1 MDRTQKEEFV
11 EEMKADLAKS
21 VGVLFVDYTGLT
33 VNDVNTVRAKFREA
47 GVGYRVVKNTLVAR
61 AMEGTSYEDAAGCLK
76 GSPTGLVLGYDD
88 PVSAAKI
95 TFDLL
100 KEFDVLKVKGG
111 ILDEK
116 AIDLAQAEALSKMPS
131 KAEIQAG
138 IVGLAMSPASNLIAL
153 VKGPAGMIVG
163 QIDKFIETKEG

>member
-1 MDRTQKEEFV
+1 MDRTQKEQFV
-11 EEMKADLAKS
+11 SEMKADLAKS
-21 VGVLFVDYTGLT
+21 VGVLFVDYTGLS

-61 AMEGTSYEDAAGCLK
+61 AMEGTSYEDAAVHLK

-95 TFDLL
+95 TFDLM
-100 KEFDVLKVKGG
+100 KDFEVIKVKGG

-116 AIDLAQAEALSKMPS
+116 AIDTAQA
-131 KAEIQAG
+131 
-138 IVGLAMSPASNLIAL
+138 
-153 VKGPAGMIVG
+153 
-163 QIDKFIETKEG
+163 